1 MDETKIRDRI
11 EHLKNF
17 KIEAARSCG
26 KPVYRID
33 WFEVS
38 ESVFEK
44 YGIDEELCDDP
55 FYIGCCIDFAIREL
69 DRIIRI

>member
-1 MDETKIRDRI
+1 MDETKIKDRI

-26 KPVYRID
+26 KPIYRID

-38 ESVFEK
+38 EDVFKK
-44 YGIDEELCDDP
+44 YGIDEDMCSDHY
-55 FYIGCCIDFAIREL
+55 YIGACIDFAIYEL